1 MSRGWIGFDLDGTL
15 AVYDHWR
22 GEDHIGEPVPE
33 MVRLVQFFLAEGKYD
48 VRIMTARASRAN
60 RDAAQRKAN
69 IKLIKAWCLTNI
81 GQELEVTSEKDWAMA
96 DLYDDRC
103 HRVEKNTGRVIGGVN
118 E

>member
-22 GEDHIGEPVPE
+22 GEGHIGEPVPA
-33 MVRLVQFFLAEGKYD
+33 MVALVKRFIRQGEYD
-48 VRIMTARASRAN
+48 VKIMTARVSHHG
-60 RDAAQRKAN
+60 RDLAQREAN
-69 IKLIKAWCLTNI
+69 TLLIRAWCKVNI